1 VKIVEIFKSLQGE
14 GKYVGY
20 PAVFVRFAGCNLY
33 LDIERFGRPRPC
45 VFCDSKYSW
54 DDTDAATMPVSSVL
68 ARVHQLGAKMVVL
81 TGGEPL
87 FQPRDELVDLV
98 TQLKKERFVVCVE
111 TNGTICPP
119 LMLELLV
126 DHYEISPKLHIGK
139 DELRWGARHHDISLK
154 FVYDE
159 AEDKLRQF
167 ITHCVDFFKCSEVRV
182 MPQCKN
188 REEFL
193 KVAEKTIN
201 FCGRYGYIFGCRE
214 HIVVWN
220 GERGK

>member
-1 VKIVEIFKSLQGE
+1 VKVVEIFKSLQGE

-33 LDIERFGRPRPC
+33 LDVERFGRPRPC
-45 VFCDSKYSW
+45 SFCDSKYSW
-54 DDTDAATMPVSSVL
+54 DNADATNMLVGSVL
-68 ARVHQLGAKMVVL
+68 ARVHRLGAKMVVL

-87 FQPRDELVDLV
+87 FQPEDELVDLV

-111 TNGTICPP
+111 TNGTIRPP
-119 LMLELLV
+119 LMLELLI
-126 DHYEISPKLHIGK
+126 DHYEISPKLHMGQ
-139 DELRWGARHHDISLK
+139 DELRWGMRSHGMSLK

-159 AEDKLRQF
+159 EEDKLRQF
-167 ITHCVDFFKCSEVRV
+167 ITHCVDFFRCSEVRV

-193 KVAEKTIN
+193 KSSEKTVN
-201 FCGRYGYIFGCRE
+201 FCRQYGYIFGCRE
-214 HIVVWN
+214 HIVVWD

>member
-1 VKIVEIFKSLQGE
+1 VTEIFDNVQGE
-14 GKYVGY
+14 GRLVGH

-33 LDIERFGRPRPC
+33 LDSERFGRPRPC
-45 VFCDSKYSW
+45 PFCDSKYSW
-54 DDTDAATMPVSSVL
+54 DDADATDMSVSSVL
-68 ARVHQLGAKMVVL
+68 ARVHRLGAKMVVL

-87 FQPRDELVDLV
+87 YQPVDELVDLV
-98 TQLKKERFVVCVE
+98 YRLKKEQFTVCVE
-111 TNGTICPP
+111 TNGTIRPP

-126 DHYEISPKLHIGK
+126 DHYEISPKLHIGR
-139 DELRWGARHHDISLK
+139 DELRWGMRSYGMSLK

-159 AEDKLRQF
+159 NEGKLLRF

-182 MPQCKN
+182 MPRCKN

-193 KVAEKTIN
+193 KMAEKTIN
-201 FCGRYGYIFGCRE
+201 FCGRHGYIFGCRE
-214 HIVVWN
+214 HIVIWD